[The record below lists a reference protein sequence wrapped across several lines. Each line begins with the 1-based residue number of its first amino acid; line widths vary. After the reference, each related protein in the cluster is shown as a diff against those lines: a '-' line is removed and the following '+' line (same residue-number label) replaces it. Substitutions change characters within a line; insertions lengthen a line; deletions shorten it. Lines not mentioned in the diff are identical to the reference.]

1 MDSGQLVPDEIV
13 IEIVRERLECADA
26 QKGYI
31 LDGFPRTVVQADA
44 LKKMLSTMKTG
55 ETGKGEEG
63 QKLELAL
70 ALDVPQADLVQR
82 LLGRAKEQGRL
93 DDTEDVIRARIQ
105 TYTEKTQPLLDY
117 YRKEAILKEID
128 GRGKVEEIRQ
138 NIEGALESL

>member
-1 MDSGQLVPDEIV
+1 M
-13 IEIVRERLECADA
+13 
-26 QKGYI
+26 
-31 LDGFPRTVVQADA
+31 
-44 LKKMLSTMKTG
+44 
-55 ETGKGEEG
+55 
-63 QKLELAL
+63 AL

-117 YRKEAILKEID
+117 YRKESILKEID